1 MLERLEE
8 IAKKHEDL
16 RAQQADPEVAVDPN
30 RSREVAQKLAELEP
44 VVAVYREYRSTA
56 SELDG
61 AREIAG
67 RNDVAPIGLLYK
79 NEAADRYDL
88 YAAEGLA
95 TSRAD
100 KIAALKSELNQYRV

>member
-1 MLERLEE
+1 LEE
-8 IAKKHEDL
+8 LQDDPSQVLLLTHPDGIVLDESMAKIFKT
-16 RAQQADPEVAVDPN
+16 QQEHDPAD
-30 RSREVAQKLAELEP
+30 
-44 VVAVYREYRSTA
+44 
-56 SELDG
+56 LDG
-61 AREIAG
+61 ARKIAG